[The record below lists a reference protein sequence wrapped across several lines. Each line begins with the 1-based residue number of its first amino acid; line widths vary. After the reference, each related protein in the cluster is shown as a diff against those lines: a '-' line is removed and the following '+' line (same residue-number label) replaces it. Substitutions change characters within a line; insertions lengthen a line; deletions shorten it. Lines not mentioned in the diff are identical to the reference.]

1 MLIVVTGGSGSGK
14 SALAET
20 IAMNRG
26 TPRVYIATM
35 EPWGEEAQARI
46 KRHKKMRETKKFK
59 TIEQYVSLEK
69 TPVLPNQVVL
79 VECMSN
85 LCANELFQED
95 GAGSQAVEA
104 IMRGVRLLCE
114 RQKAVVLVTNEVFSD
129 GIHYEEETMQ
139 YIRILGELNQQLAE
153 YADVVVECV
162 YGIPVIL
169 KGELV

>member
-1 MLIVVTGGSGSGK
+1 M
-14 SALAET
+14 
-20 IAMNRG
+20 
-26 TPRVYIATM
+26 
-35 EPWGEEAQARI
+35 
-46 KRHKKMRETKKFK
+46 
-59 TIEQYVSLEK
+59 SLEK